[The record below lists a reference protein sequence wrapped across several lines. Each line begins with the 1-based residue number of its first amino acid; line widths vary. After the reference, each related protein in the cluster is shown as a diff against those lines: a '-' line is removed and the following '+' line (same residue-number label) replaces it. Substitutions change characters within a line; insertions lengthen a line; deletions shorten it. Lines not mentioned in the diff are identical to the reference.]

1 MNRLDADF
9 LTRERFYDLTRL
21 VSDWLWETDRDGSF
35 TYVSDRVFEILGLPS
50 QALLGRSFS
59 DLGQFPDGGE
69 FFDPFRDRP
78 FETRHRDG
86 EARYLLISGLPVFH
100 PETGERLGVRGTA
113 KDVTGERRAD
123 AEIKRQRAF
132 QQSIL
137 DAIPLPVFLK
147 DADGRYEMCNQ
158 AFLDANDKRRSEI
171 IGKSM
176 FDLLPE
182 EEAANHAREEA
193 ILLREGR
200 TRVWEASSRSLDG
213 KGRSVLVTASPQM
226 EVMGG
231 RDMGLI
237 GVVLD
242 VTRGKEVE
250 KILRATV
257 AELTERNNDLQRF
270 AEVAAHDLQEPVRAV
285 VSYCQLLDRS
295 LKGRLEDQEREYL
308 SYAIEGAKRM
318 RALVQDLLAY
328 FSAGREELEEEGI
341 RVSDLVEEAIET
353 LRPEMDRLGG
363 TFDVGNLP
371 KTRGRRKELASL
383 FGNLLDNAVKFHS
396 PLRPPEISVKAQPLW
411 DGSGTWRFTL
421 ADNGIGMDPSQ
432 AEKVFSIF
440 RRLHGPQSYEGTGV
454 GLAICK
460 RVVSQHGGT
469 IWIESQPD
477 LGCSVHFTLMAESDL
492 P

>member
-1 MNRLDADF
+1 MNHLDAEF
-9 LTRERFYDLTRL
+9 LTRERLYDLTRL
-21 VSDWLWETDRDGSF
+21 VSDWLWEADRDGRF
-35 TYVSDRVFEILGLPS
+35 TYVSDRAFEILGLPP
-50 QALLGRSFS
+50 QALLGRTFT

-69 FFDPFRDRP
+69 FHDPFRDRP
-78 FETRHRDG
+78 FEATHRDG
-86 EARYLLISGLPVFH
+86 GTRHLLISGLPVFH
-100 PETGERLGVRGTA
+100 PETGERLGARGTA
-113 KDVTGERRAD
+113 KDVTDERRAD

-158 AFLDANDKRRSEI
+158 AFLDANGRRRSEI

-182 EEAANHAREEA
+182 EEAWNHAREEA
-193 ILLREGR
+193 ILLTEGR
-200 TRVWEASSRSLDG
+200 TRVWEATSHSLDG

-226 EVMGG
+226 EIMGG

-257 AELTERNNDLQRF
+257 AELTETNNDLQRF

-295 LKGRLEDQEREYL
+295 LNGRLEGQDREYL
-308 SYAIEGAKRM
+308 SFAMDGAKRM

-328 FSAGREELEEEGI
+328 FSAGREELEEEAI

-363 TFDVGNLP
+363 TFEVGNLP
-371 KTRGRRKELASL
+371 MTRGRRKELASL

-396 PLRPPEISVKAQPLW
+396 PLRPPEISIKAQPLW

-432 AEKVFSIF
+432 AGKVFSIF

-477 LGCSVHFTLMAESDL
+477 MGCSVHFTLIADPDL